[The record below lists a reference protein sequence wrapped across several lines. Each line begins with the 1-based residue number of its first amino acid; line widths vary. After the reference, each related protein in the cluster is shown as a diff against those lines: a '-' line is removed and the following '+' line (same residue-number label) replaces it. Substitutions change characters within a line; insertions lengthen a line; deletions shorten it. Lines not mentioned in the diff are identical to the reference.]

1 MKKIFAILAVIIA
14 TMSTASAYAQN
25 AQPSDA
31 KSAASKARA
40 ELIMQTRL
48 QMLADELKFTE
59 AQKVE
64 FEPIYRKYRKEIQRV
79 TTRDAHIKRE
89 SINNDNALIVLSA
102 RLNNQINT
110 ASVKQRYL
118 HIFTKVIEPMQ
129 IMRLYSVDERISREA
144 RKVVK
149 YNEKK

>member
-1 MKKIFAILAVIIA
+1 MKKIFAILAIVIA
-14 TMSTASAYAQN
+14 TMFTESTYAQT
-25 AQPSDA
+25 AQRSEA
-31 KSAASKARA
+31 ESAAVKARA

-48 QMLADELKFTE
+48 QMLADELKLSET
-59 AQKVE
+59 QKTE
-64 FEPIYRKYRKEIQRV
+64 FEPVYRKYRKEIQRV
-79 TTRDAHIKRE
+79 TTRDGHVKKE
-89 SINNDNALIVLSA
+89 EINNDNALIVLSA

-118 HIFTKVIEPMQ
+118 HIFSKVINPMQ
-129 IMRLYSVDERISREA
+129 IMTLYSVDERISREA

>member
-40 ELIMQTRL
+40 ERIMQTRL